1 MDSYSKRLVEENL
14 MKIVTE
20 IQAELKKPESD
31 TETTGK
37 ETKAGSKGRK
47 L

>member
-1 MDSYSKRLVEENL
+1 

-20 IQAELKKPESD
+20 IQAKLKKPESD
-31 TETTGK
+31 IETTGN